1 MKPIFAIIDVRPDMV
16 GIPTKTYEPVE
27 EILGEGRELVQV
39 FKNVTCR
46 IEAEEAEAVGVEHLL
61 RDINDPSTSQL
72 TFQIKQK
79 IQGLSGMLE
88 RLTEMSLYLSKVIKG
103 TIPMN
108 NQIVGNIQTIIN
120 LLPNLNVDELVRS
133 MLVNTND
140 IYLSIY
146 ISTMIRCIIALHDL
160 LRNKLKYKN
169 IEDDLITDNKDTKDA
184 KEGAKDTTAAAAVTG
199 ATPSKDTKE
208 NKK

>member
-1 MKPIFAIIDVRPDMV
+1 M
-16 GIPTKTYEPVE
+16 
-27 EILGEGRELVQV
+27 
-39 FKNVTCR
+39 
-46 IEAEEAEAVGVEHLL
+46 GVEHLL

-79 IQGLSGMLE
+79 IQGLTGMLE
-88 RLTEMSLYLSKVIKG
+88 RLTEMSLYLNKVIQG
-103 TIPMN
+103 VIPVN
-108 NQIVGNIQTIIN
+108 NQIIGNIQTIIN

-169 IEDDLITDNKDTKDA
+169 IEDDLMTDNKEAKDF
-184 KEGAKDTTAAAAVTG
+184 KEGTKET
-199 ATPSKDTKE
+199 ATPAATASKDTKE

>member
-1 MKPIFAIIDVRPDMV
+1 M
-16 GIPTKTYEPVE
+16 
-27 EILGEGRELVQV
+27 
-39 FKNVTCR
+39 
-46 IEAEEAEAVGVEHLL
+46 GVEHLL

-79 IQGLSGMLE
+79 IQGLTGMLE
-88 RLTEMSLYLSKVIKG
+88 RLTEMSLYLNKVIQG
-103 TIPMN
+103 VIPVN
-108 NQIVGNIQTIIN
+108 NQIIGNIQTIIN

-169 IEDDLITDNKDTKDA
+169 IEDDLMTDNKEAKDS
-184 KEGAKDTTAAAAVTG
+184 KEGTKET
-199 ATPSKDTKE
+199 ATPVATASKDTKE